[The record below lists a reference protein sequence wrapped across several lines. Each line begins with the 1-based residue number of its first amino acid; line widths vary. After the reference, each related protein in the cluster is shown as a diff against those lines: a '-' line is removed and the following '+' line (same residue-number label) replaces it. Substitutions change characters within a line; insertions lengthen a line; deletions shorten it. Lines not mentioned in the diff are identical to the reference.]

1 MNIECRKKDNI
12 LIVTMEGD
20 IDHHTCEKLR
30 SVVDDTLEQIR
41 GKHILFCFSK
51 VSFMDSSGIGVL
63 IGRYKL
69 VQRLH
74 GKIAVFGAGE
84 RIKEIFH
91 LSALDQLF
99 PIFETE
105 EQAIS
110 YLIKGETV

>member
-1 MNIECRKKDNI
+1 MNIECKKKENI
-12 LIVTMEGD
+12 LIVTLQGD
-20 IDHHTCEKLR
+20 IDHHTCEKVR
-30 SVVDDTLEQIR
+30 AVIDDTLEQIH

-51 VSFMDSSGIGVL
+51 VAFMDSSGIGVL

-74 GKIAVFGAGE
+74 GKIAVCGAGE
-84 RIKEIFH
+84 RIKTIFH

-105 EQAIS
+105 EEAIL
-110 YLIKGETV
+110 YLKKGETV